1 LIRREDGRSKIRLGE
16 TEEDIYTT
24 AKLVHDRMLRMEG
37 FRLGGGL
44 CRIRIYRGD
53 EPGDAP
59 VVICSELPDK
69 HGEPAA
75 NIRLLAEHIAGEVMR
90 RHFPGELPN
99 LPRPLIWIERYV
111 TFEGDPLEF
120 ALVDFAFWRPKPVGL
135 GTEGP
140 VVLGSARR
148 EPITGEDVRR
158 LVA

>member
-1 LIRREDGRSKIRLGE
+1 MSRREDGVSRIHLGE
-16 TEEDIYTT
+16 AEEDTYTT
-24 AKLVHDRMLRMEG
+24 AKIVHDRVLRMEG

-69 HGEPAA
+69 SGEPAA
-75 NIRLLAEHIAGEVMR
+75 NIRLLAEQIAGEVVR
-90 RHFPGELPN
+90 RYFPRGLPN
-99 LPRPLIWIERYV
+99 LPRPLIWIERYL

-120 ALVDFAFWRPKPVGL
+120 ALVDFAFWCPRPAGL
-135 GTEGP
+135 GTDGR
-140 VVLGSARR
+140 VALGSARR

-158 LVA
+158 LVS